1 MQHTAHT
8 QKLSFYFFLI
18 HRQCLRWY
26 DRPDWMQS
34 LKSGLLINAENMEN
48 KWYCMQK
55 SWPRSRVVNENI
67 HTIGL
72 YCLLIICSFAT
83 QSINCNVENK
93 KKKSLFFLCP
103 SKNHNPSFLWRD
115 YDLCWSF
122 QFYHLMEIVYT
133 NCMYTTS
140 KLCFNTYSVFS
151 TKIKKGWLYIRYDC
165 LLQKTK
171 TNEWRKQYI

>member
-1 MQHTAHT
+1 
-8 QKLSFYFFLI
+8 
-18 HRQCLRWY
+18 
-26 DRPDWMQS
+26 MQS

-93 KKKSLFFLCP
+93 KKACFFLCP

-115 YDLCWSF
+115 YDLCWGF

-140 KLCFNTYSVFS
+140 KLCFNTYSVFG
-151 TKIKKGWLYIRYDC
+151 TKIKKGWLYIRYDS

>member
-1 MQHTAHT
+1 
-8 QKLSFYFFLI
+8 
-18 HRQCLRWY
+18 
-26 DRPDWMQS
+26 MQS

-55 SWPRSRVVNENI
+55 ADLGAENI

-93 KKKSLFFLCP
+93 KKSQFFLCP

-151 TKIKKGWLYIRYDC
+151 TKIKNGWLYIWYDS
-165 LLQKTK
+165 LSQKTK
-171 TNEWRKQYI
+171 TNNWRKQYI

>member
-1 MQHTAHT
+1 MHCHSLLYLYRLYIYPTVRTLFLPLSLPFSIFFDKHLNNYKLLCNTQHTHT
-8 QKLSFYFFLI
+8 QKLSFYFSLI

-93 KKKSLFFLCP
+93 KKAWFFFVPKQKS
-103 SKNHNPSFLWRD
+103 
-115 YDLCWSF
+115 
-122 QFYHLMEIVYT
+122 
-133 NCMYTTS
+133 
-140 KLCFNTYSVFS
+140 
-151 TKIKKGWLYIRYDC
+151 
-165 LLQKTK
+165 
-171 TNEWRKQYI
+171 